1 MAQCHVKITTI
12 YIPST
17 KIPGTLPKLAVYWRS
32 RNENHEIVHNL
43 IIILWQ
49 PASSR
54 PYIYKHTG
62 LSQSWLYGPKISL
75 QDEVPICSRKK
86 EPARPSKP
94 QSCSMYLPMR
104 RHVICTKV
112 ELQRSQRE
120 TWNKCAHAIV
130 VSVEG
135 SVPGLLKFNV
145 LYRRFLKTFF
155 LYSTRLSVYDFIVS
169 WFLGRTS
176 DNWLTVHILC
186 SIILIPSNKP
196 RNIIFITL

>member
-1 MAQCHVKITTI
+1 VA
-12 YIPST
+12 
-17 KIPGTLPKLAVYWRS
+17 
-32 RNENHEIVHNL
+32 
-43 IIILWQ
+43 
-49 PASSR
+49 
-54 PYIYKHTG
+54 TG
-62 LSQSWLYGPKISL
+62 LFAALYIQAYGVESKLVIRTQNISARWSTYL
-75 QDEVPICSRKK
+75 FTEERACATVQTAELLYVP
-86 EPARPSKP
+86 PHAT
-94 QSCSMYLPMR
+94 SCYLYKSGAAEISERDLEQVCPR
-104 RHVICTKV
+104 V
-112 ELQRSQRE
+112 
-120 TWNKCAHAIV
+120 V